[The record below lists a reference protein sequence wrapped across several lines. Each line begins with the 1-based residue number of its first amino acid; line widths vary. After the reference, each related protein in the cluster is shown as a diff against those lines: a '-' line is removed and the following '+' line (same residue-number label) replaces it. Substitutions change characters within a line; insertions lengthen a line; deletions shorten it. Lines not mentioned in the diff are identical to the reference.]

1 MQQPMTF
8 TLKRNMGSE
17 LVQVLEL
24 ELELE
29 LGNRQL
35 VGSQLQVL
43 ELGNQ
48 VVAAERQLRTFGRS
62 VLVCSP

>member
-17 LVQVLEL
+17 LVQV
-24 ELELE
+24 LELE